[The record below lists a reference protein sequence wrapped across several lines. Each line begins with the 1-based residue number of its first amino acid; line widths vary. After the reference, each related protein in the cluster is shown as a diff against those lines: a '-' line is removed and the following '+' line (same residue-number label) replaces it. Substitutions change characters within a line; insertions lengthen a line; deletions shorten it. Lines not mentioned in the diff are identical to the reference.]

1 MKHSFLAGALSLAA
15 LTTIFAAACGS
26 GGSGSGFADTDGG
39 VDSSGAMVD
48 GTAGDGDNVPKF
60 DATLDGGGACRKC
73 SSDLHSVIDCQG
85 NVVQACANADGCD
98 LTTLK
103 CVNACA
109 AAVSNKQSVGCEY
122 YATYMEQLHGEL
134 NSCFAVFV
142 ANTWNTPAHIEIE
155 RGGATLNAATFA
167 KIPSGTG
174 PTLTY
179 KPFDPAVGIPPH
191 EVVILFLVGNT
202 GNPSSGSA
210 PCPVPA
216 ALLNGVMLNGT
227 GKGQS
232 FHITSDVPVVSYEI
246 NPYGGG
252 SAAVTGASLLL
263 PTSSWDTNYVAVNV
277 SKQDISSPS
286 MNIVAMADNTTVK
299 MVPVAA
305 VTGGGGLPAGSAN
318 TQLSFS
324 LNKGQHAQ
332 FTQQAELTG
341 SVIQSDKPIG
351 FMAGQPCMRAPLGT
365 AYCDHGEQ
373 MVPPVRALGSEYVGV
388 MYRPRKNEPAIW
400 RLIGAVD
407 GTTLTYSSAVGGPA
421 ALNRG
426 QVVEFNTGTPF
437 VVKSQDAAHPFLMFT
452 LMSGSQWTMGQ
463 GMDGYGDP
471 DIVLSVPPQQYMPAY
486 VFFADPTYPETN
498 LVVVR
503 AKANGAFE
511 DVTLDCAGK
520 LTGWQAVGDYE
531 WTRADLITG
540 NFQGVGACSTGRHE
554 MNSKGPFGL
563 WVWGWGTPLTQPG
576 GTGGIFTANVSYGYP
591 AGMNVQPI
599 NQVVIPPTP
608 R

>member
-1 MKHSFLAGALSLAA
+1 MKWSSLAWAASLAA
-15 LTTIFAAACGS
+15 LTTILAAPACG
-26 GGSGSGFADTDGG
+26 GSTTGSGFVDNDGG
-39 VDSSGAMVD
+39 ADSSGQPID
-48 GTAGDGDNVPKF
+48 GTTGDGDIVPSF
-60 DATLDGGGACRKC
+60 DATLDGPGACKKC
-73 SSDLHSVIDCQG
+73 SSDLHSVLDCQG
-85 NVVQACANADGCD
+85 NVLQTCASADGCD

-142 ANTWNTPAHIEIE
+142 ANTWNTAAHITVE
-155 RGGATLNAATFA
+155 RGGAALNAATFA
-167 KIPSGTG
+167 KIPSGAG
-174 PTLTY
+174 QSLSY

-202 GNPSSGSA
+202 GSPSSGSA

-216 ALLNGVMLNGT
+216 AILNGVMLNGT
-227 GKGQS
+227 GKGDS
-232 FHITSDVPVVSYEI
+232 FRITSDVPVVSYEI

-263 PTSSWDTNYVAVNV
+263 PTSSWDTNYIAVNV
-277 SKQDISSPS
+277 SQQDISSPS

-305 VTGGGGLPAGSAN
+305 VTGGGGLPAGPAN
-318 TQLSFS
+318 TTLSFM
-324 LNKGQHAQ
+324 LGKGQHAQ
-332 FTQQAELTG
+332 FTQTAELTG

-388 MYRPRKNEPAIW
+388 MYRPRKGEPAIW

-407 GTTLTYSSAVGGPA
+407 GTTLTYSNAVGGPA
-421 ALNRG
+421 TLNRG
-426 QVVEFNTGTPF
+426 QAVEFNTGTPF

-503 AKANGAFE
+503 AKTNGKFE
-511 DVTLDCAGK
+511 DVTLDCAGV
-520 LTGWQAVGDYE
+520 LTGWTAVGDYE

-540 NFQGVGACSTGRHE
+540 NFQNVGACSTGRRE
-554 MNSKGPFGL
+554 MTSKGPFGL
-563 WVWGWGTPLTQPG
+563 WVWGWGTPLTAG
-576 GTGGIFTANVSYGYP
+576 LFTANVSYGYP